1 MPEDE
6 PWFRRNWTTPV
17 ILLGIFLVALY
28 LRTYFPWDLAIQ
40 GRLLSGGSDAFY
52 YERIINYNVETGRQ
66 LIFDCRLNYPICL
79 TNPRPPLYSWTVAVA
94 AKAFS
99 PLFAD
104 LHQSVSVVFL
114 SSTAVWGALTIFPM
128 YFLANEAFGRRSAL
142 LAAFFLAILPAH
154 LQRSPATNGDHDAMV
169 LFFVVAAFFF
179 FLKSLKSLH
188 EKRWVESWS
197 FWTKDGRKSIRAG
210 VGLFFAENRRSA
222 LYAMLSGWS
231 LSAIALIWQG
241 WAYAPI
247 ILLVYFLFQILVH
260 RFRNQDP
267 MGILIAFG
275 IALGLPLLVAF
286 PWYFSMNQ
294 IQVWYDVP
302 SYLYLAAIGLGLV
315 FTMTRDYPWAL
326 VIPAVVGTA
335 AGALVVLSFLYPA
348 IGAAFVSGAGY
359 FVRTKAFE
367 TIAEAQPPGLS
378 QIILSFGVATYFL
391 SLFGLLWLAR
401 GIPKRPTPDYLFVV
415 VWAIAAIFMAQAAAR
430 FIFNAS
436 PAFAMTS
443 AWVTVLILEWLRFD
457 EMRKTF
463 RSLGGRR
470 LTALRRSVKPRHIIG
485 SVFIVFLLLLP
496 NVWSG
501 VDASIPFERKAE
513 FDRQVYNAFPDFLR
527 SARYAQVS
535 QGGGAFYFG
544 AFGYSLP
551 LANDYFPAAWR
562 WFRAEDAH
570 ILPVEARPAFL
581 SWWDYGFEAVDVGA
595 HPTVADN
602 FLDGYH
608 LAGNFITAQSEAEAV
623 ALLNLRL
630 LEGDF
635 RANNT
640 RFSAEARQV
649 LTSFDLPADTLETV
663 YQRPQD
669 FIPAITAAPERYGR
683 YESLQAYN
691 ALYIYAGEVLTS
703 RLDLHELAAMN
714 HALRQVV
721 GASIRYFA
729 VDTRLFP
736 LDGENTGIFYAPAK
750 LSDHRIVTLQDGRS
764 VPRDFFDVM
773 ATTQRG
779 VINVVDVR
787 DTDQISDL
795 TLRYKDRFYNSMF
808 YRAYIGYAPRD
819 VGLTCSD
826 CIPGLPS
833 PTNQS
838 IANFPPMQAW
848 NLSHFRLVYKTA
860 YYNPFPPE
868 ELANHTD
875 AWQAMDFPEAQ
886 ELQGKINR
894 GEATGVVDLSP
905 ASTIRRGIVFLKYYD
920 GAFVNGTVTLGGF
933 PWPNVRVTVHDEFG
947 IPHYT
952 TRTDAEGRYSVLVP
966 FGEVRLFFALGTLN
980 SRTQRGETTLR
991 ELTLTVSD
999 AAAMREN
1006 VDADGDGRLDWLIV
1020 RDVAIPGEVLEG
1032 ILYVDLDR
1040 DGVLDAVEPVL
1051 AGAQLTMQRRDIA
1064 LTRSAP
1070 VGADGRFRVEGLYP
1084 GSYNVTVAWQG
1095 RTIELAGVPIGVGI
1109 GPRDLPIA
1117 PTTLR
1122 GFAVG
1127 LQDAV
1132 VAGATLTLRD
1142 LANGTA
1148 FRTRTDGDGAFSFR
1162 GLLPGDFELLAS
1174 AAGQESLP
1182 ARLSLAR
1189 DATEAVR
1196 NVTLYPVATVS
1207 LRTAIG
1213 GTPQPFVTVAFT
1225 QRSSERLVRIA
1236 TTDRVGEA
1244 RLALPAGTWDVHARH
1259 FSGDLLWAFVGSL
1272 TARAGDTVTYGMD
1285 LTRGAIVRGTIFDA
1299 GNRSSTFD
1307 GADIVFRGA
1316 AGEYRIRTD
1325 SAGRYLTH
1333 LPLGTWTAQVS
1344 HFDFALVATRTI
1356 GGDTTFDLPVPRGAS
1371 VQGTVVRTLLGNAA
1385 ESPGI
1390 ADATLRFHTGAQSF
1404 VAMSAAG
1411 GAFAI
1416 ALPLEGSFALEV
1428 TRPGFE
1434 PLTVPARPAVQWQ
1447 TEGRVALVATN
1458 VTASGTLRLDST
1470 AFTDS
1475 TLPVTFLPLDG
1486 GAVKARAT
1494 LDGTG
1499 RYTVALQPG
1508 QYEVSAERNETQA
1521 GDVRLGLRSPTTLA
1535 VPVGA
1540 GPIARD
1546 LDLVRRYRIDGTV
1559 SLSGDPRTTPVRFEG
1574 PDVAET
1580 EATDGLFTAFLAAG
1594 TYTLTANTT
1603 EGPDRFLALQRLDVS
1618 APATLSVSLLR
1629 ATELRGAVRHEDVPV
1644 ESTSVTF
1651 ARTEGGTVRVTTDDQ
1666 GEYRTFVL
1674 GGTYTVSVDHRTTV
1688 QRGAGVLYVRF
1699 TFAGSLTIPQDS
1711 GFQLFNVDVVRSLD
1725 NTTVSGTVR
1734 FRGNPVSAQLAV
1746 RVSGANGI
1754 DTTSSTT
1761 SGSYALPIQPGEYDV
1776 YAVAPLEGAAFLG
1789 RLDVPPDG
1797 RTFDVDLRPSV
1808 RVSGATT
1815 LRGTRIAATLSFTS
1829 PTGRATIAT
1838 DASGIYQLQ
1847 LPPASYGIEATA
1859 SGTERGTAVNY
1870 RGTANVTI
1878 EGSTLLNV
1886 AVTKVV
1892 RLGVGIEWDAA
1903 QRTEVR
1909 PGGTV
1914 VYSVTLRNTGN
1925 EDDTY
1930 LLTTIATGFTLEF
1943 EEDDVSI
1950 PFGTT
1955 GNVRTVRVTITA
1967 HGDARVD
1974 HAPISVTARSL
1985 TDGSVTRSVNLA
1997 LDVTRFRGLSATVSS
2012 DAPTWDGRF
2021 LNYSIEV
2028 RNTGNAP
2035 ETIRLSL
2042 PNADELRAA
2051 GWRAVLS
2058 GPSGSGETIDIGMG
2072 ANSTLKP
2079 ILRLEKAGGSAGTL
2093 SRVNVANTA
2102 DPTLETLLTV
2112 NVQMPVLAVEGDIRA
2127 IGPGITVVEPGID
2140 LATAAFLVSLAAVV
2154 AAAAYLAILRR
2165 RSR

>member
-1 MPEDE
+1 
-6 PWFRRNWTTPV
+6 
-17 ILLGIFLVALY
+17 
-28 LRTYFPWDLAIQ
+28 
-40 GRLLSGGSDAFY
+40 
-52 YERIINYNVETGRQ
+52 
-66 LIFDCRLNYPICL
+66 
-79 TNPRPPLYSWTVAVA
+79 
-94 AKAFS
+94 
-99 PLFAD
+99 
-104 LHQSVSVVFL
+104 
-114 SSTAVWGALTIFPM
+114 
-128 YFLANEAFGRRSAL
+128 
-142 LAAFFLAILPAH
+142 
-154 LQRSPATNGDHDAMV
+154 
-169 LFFVVAAFFF
+169 
-179 FLKSLKSLH
+179 
-188 EKRWVESWS
+188 
-197 FWTKDGRKSIRAG
+197 
-210 VGLFFAENRRSA
+210 
-222 LYAMLSGWS
+222 
-231 LSAIALIWQG
+231 
-241 WAYAPI
+241 
-247 ILLVYFLFQILVH
+247 
-260 RFRNQDP
+260 
-267 MGILIAFG
+267 
-275 IALGLPLLVAF
+275 
-286 PWYFSMNQ
+286 
-294 IQVWYDVP
+294 
-302 SYLYLAAIGLGLV
+302 
-315 FTMTRDYPWAL
+315 
-326 VIPAVVGTA
+326 
-335 AGALVVLSFLYPA
+335 
-348 IGAAFVSGAGY
+348 
-359 FVRTKAFE
+359 
-367 TIAEAQPPGLS
+367 
-378 QIILSFGVATYFL
+378 
-391 SLFGLLWLAR
+391 
-401 GIPKRPTPDYLFVV
+401 
-415 VWAIAAIFMAQAAAR
+415 
-430 FIFNAS
+430 
-436 PAFAMTS
+436 
-443 AWVTVLILEWLRFD
+443 
-457 EMRKTF
+457 
-463 RSLGGRR
+463 
-470 LTALRRSVKPRHIIG
+470 
-485 SVFIVFLLLLP
+485 
-496 NVWSG
+496 
-501 VDASIPFERKAE
+501 
-513 FDRQVYNAFPDFLR
+513 
-527 SARYAQVS
+527 
-535 QGGGAFYFG
+535 
-544 AFGYSLP
+544 
-551 LANDYFPAAWR
+551 
-562 WFRAEDAH
+562 
-570 ILPVEARPAFL
+570 
-581 SWWDYGFEAVDVGA
+581 
-595 HPTVADN
+595 
-602 FLDGYH
+602 
-608 LAGNFITAQSEAEAV
+608 
-623 ALLNLRL
+623 
-630 LEGDF
+630 
-635 RANNT
+635 
-640 RFSAEARQV
+640 
-649 LTSFDLPADTLETV
+649 V

-683 YESLQAYN
+683 YEALQAYN
-691 ALYIYAGEVLTS
+691 ALYIYAGEVLTN

-795 TLRYKDRFYNSMF
+795 TLRYKDMFYNSMF

-952 TRTDAEGRYSVLVP
+952 TLTDEQGRYSVLVP
-966 FGEVRLFFALGTLN
+966 FGEVRLLFSLGTPD
-980 SRTQRGETTLR
+980 SRTLRGPTILR

-1006 VDADGDGRLDWLIV
+1006 VDADGDGMVDWLIA
-1020 RDVAIPGEVLEG
+1020 RDVAIPGEALEG

-1040 DGVLDAVEPVL
+1040 DAIVDAVEPLL
-1051 AGAQLTMQRRDIA
+1051 AGAELTMARTDLPLI
-1064 LTRSAP
+1064 RSVRVAS
-1070 VGADGRFRVEGLYP
+1070 DGRFRVEGLYP
-1084 GSYNVTVAWQG
+1084 GSYNVTIRWQG
-1095 RTIELAGVPIGVGI
+1095 RTIDLTNVPIGPSQ
-1109 GPRDLPIA
+1109 GPGDLPIA
-1117 PTTLR
+1117 PTNLR
-1122 GFAVG
+1122 GFA
-1127 LQDAV
+1127 LDLEEAV
-1132 VAGATLTLRD
+1132 VAGATVTLRD
-1142 LANGTA
+1142 LANGTS
-1148 FRTRTDGDGAFSFR
+1148 FRATADREGAFAFR
-1162 GLLPGDFELLAS
+1162 GLLSGDFELQAS

-1182 ARLSLAR
+1182 ARLSIAP

-1207 LRTAIG
+1207 LRTTIG

-1225 QRSSERLVRIA
+1225 QRSSAHLVRIV

-1244 RLALPAGTWDVHARH
+1244 HLALPEGTWDAHARH

-1272 TARAGDTVTYGMD
+1272 TVRAGDAVAYPVD
-1285 LTRGAIVRGTIFDA
+1285 LVRGAIVRGAVFDA
-1299 GNRSSTFD
+1299 GNRSFFLD
-1307 GADIVFRGA
+1307 NAEIVFRSV
-1316 AGEYRIRTD
+1316 AGEYRVRSD
-1325 SAGRYLTH
+1325 SVGRYIAH

-1344 HFDFALVATRTI
+1344 QFDLAFVATRTI
-1356 GGDTTFDLPVPRGAS
+1356 AGDVTFDLAVPRGAT
-1371 VQGTVVRTLLGNAA
+1371 VGGTVVRTLLGNATA
-1385 ESPGI
+1385 SEAVS
-1390 ADATLRFHTGAQSF
+1390 DATLRFRSGALEF
-1404 VAMSAAG
+1404 VAMSDAG
-1411 GAFAI
+1411 GAFSLAM
-1416 ALPLEGSFALEV
+1416 PTQGSFALEV
-1428 TRPGFE
+1428 TRLGFE
-1434 PLTVPARPAVQWQ
+1434 PLTLPARPAAQWQ
-1447 TEGRVALVATN
+1447 VDNRIAMVATN
-1458 VTASGTLRLDST
+1458 VTATGTLRLDGM

-1475 TLPVTFLPLDG
+1475 TLPVLFLARDG
-1486 GAVKARAT
+1486 GAVTTPAT

-1508 QYEVSAERNETQA
+1508 RYEASAERNETQA
-1521 GDVRLGLRSPTTLA
+1521 GDVRLELRAPLSLP
-1535 VPVGA
+1535 VSVGA

-1546 LDLVRRYRIDGTV
+1546 IDLVRRYRIDGTV

-1574 PDVAET
+1574 PDDVET
-1580 EATDGLFTAFLAAG
+1580 EATDGLFAAFLAAG

-1603 EGPDRFLALQRLDVS
+1603 EGPDQFLALQRLDVS

-1629 ATELRGAVRHEDVPV
+1629 ATELRGAVRHEDVPI
-1644 ESTSVTF
+1644 ESATGTF
-1651 ARTEGGTVRVTTDDQ
+1651 ARAEGGTVRVTTDDR

-1674 GGTYTVSVDHRTTV
+1674 GGTYTVTVDHRTTV

-1734 FRGNPVSAQLAV
+1734 FRGNPVSAQLAF

-1789 RLDVPPDG
+1789 RLDVSPDG
-1797 RTFDVDLRPSV
+1797 RTFDIDLRPSV

-1815 LRGTRIAATLSFTS
+1815 LRGTRTAATLSFTS

-1838 DASGIYQLQ
+1838 DASGIYQLH
-1847 LPPASYGIEATA
+1847 LPPANYGIEATA

-1878 EGSTLLNV
+1878 ESSTLLNV

-1930 LLTTIATGFTLEF
+1930 LLTTIATGFTLDF

-2079 ILRLEKAGGSAGTL
+2079 ILRLEKAGGRAGTL
-2093 SRVNVANTA
+2093 ARVNVVNTA

-2112 NVQMPVLAVEGDIRA
+2112 NVQMPVLAVEGDVRA